1 MEAIQ
6 NICLKIQQT
15 LIDLKAQDL
24 EQLDKLTSAKNI
36 IDAYRT
42 IFESAKKIVDVQYLT
57 QRNYLSKLNEF
68 NEKLKMSLAM
78 YLQAWKNELKFSELE
93 KIFKNLEKIILSEI
107 KYLSDTLRVTSQEG
121 ENLRKFYYSAKEK
134 LFIKFVNDANLT
146 TVFKRYDDLINEI
159 VNAPFAIEK
168 LTQVKSQ
175 FLQDHKNLQ
184 KNSEILPLSH
194 AEVGQLI
201 EKIINYLGLMILE
214 CHEKRTYY
222 ICFKFERG
230 NENIFFE
237 EKLTSKEKFADF
249 FQRDMSLNIDIFS
262 NISLN
267 PKLSDHIYLGVL
279 MPQQE
284 LMPVVHKLSAAIA
297 ADNQTARKLLHTLYP
312 HAVKCHSIQFGNF
325 LIEHHGRDAVEI
337 IKLDENKK

>member
-175 FLQDHKNLQ
+175 FLQDHKNL
-184 KNSEILPLSH
+184 IL
-194 AEVGQLI
+194 
-201 EKIINYLGLMILE
+201 LE
-214 CHEKRTYY
+214 
-222 ICFKFERG
+222 
-230 NENIFFE
+230 
-237 EKLTSKEKFADF
+237 L
-249 FQRDMSLNIDIFS
+249 
-262 NISLN
+262 
-267 PKLSDHIYLGVL
+267 
-279 MPQQE
+279 
-284 LMPVVHKLSAAIA
+284 
-297 ADNQTARKLLHTLYP
+297 
-312 HAVKCHSIQFGNF
+312 
-325 LIEHHGRDAVEI
+325 
-337 IKLDENKK
+337 